1 MGPKLGDCKSQI
13 HEGTQKYPTLVVP
26 TATTE
31 SETIAASPP
40 EAVPA
45 ATDVSGSETHVPVAR
60 SAGRTVLTPSQIAI
74 LSKRRIIVR
83 LMLASESL
91 LTISVFTAVEAPQNQ
106 ANMPASKTQLSK
118 TR

>member
-1 MGPKLGDCKSQI
+1 MGPKIGDCKSQI

-26 TATTE
+26 MAMTE

-60 SAGRTVLTPSQIAI
+60 SAGRTVLTPSQIVNNI
-74 LSKRRIIVR
+74 LN
-83 LMLASESL
+83 SL
-91 LTISVFTAVEAPQNQ
+91 
-106 ANMPASKTQLSK
+106 ASKTSDLSFY
-118 TR
+118 